1 MRPHKKPGSNSPT
14 AIDIALEQAERK
26 GFVFAVFGRA
36 VAIGIIAFFALW
48 GYYFPINIAVFAAT
62 LAVALTGLTA
72 LLLVGSRCEKVAR
85 FAVFTFDPLLIS
97 ALLIF
102 APLSSGG
109 DVPQNLVFL
118 TSRVQNYYL
127 VIAAAVLTLSPVLV
141 IWAGFWSIV
150 GLASATLYITFGMG
164 EYLTFNDLPRG
175 PSREAFINV
184 VLNPN
189 FIGLSSRAQETLIIG
204 AVTGIT
210 AFAVHRAKLVVRA
223 HASAEA
229 GRRRVQGLFGQYV
242 PASVVEELLDEG
254 HLAPQTRQ
262 ATVLFADIEGFTS
275 IAESMPPS
283 KLVPLLT
290 ELFTAIS
297 GIVEH
302 QGGIVISYVGD
313 AVIASFNAPVSLD
326 DHAARAIEA
335 SRLVLEQVNG
345 KQFHG
350 VTIHVRIGIATGPVA
365 GGTVGSPGRQTYTVY
380 GDAVNLSQRLEALNK
395 ETGTRCLISGT
406 TIESAKSLRGIVTS
420 LGTVAIRNRKQP
432 MELFT
437 FKDPDF
443 LAQLKG
449 TTPRN

>member
-1 MRPHKKPGSNSPT
+1 MRPDRIPGSNSPT

-26 GFVFAVFGRA
+26 GFAFAVFGRA
-36 VAIGIIAFFALW
+36 VAIGIIAVFALW

-62 LAVALTGLTA
+62 LAVALTGLVA
-72 LLLVGSRCEKVAR
+72 LLVVGSPFEKAAR
-85 FAVFTFDPLLIS
+85 FAVFAFDPLLIS
-97 ALLIF
+97 ALLAF
-102 APLSSGG
+102 APLSSGD

-127 VIAAAVLTLSPVLV
+127 VVAAAVLTLSPVLV

-150 GLASATLYITFGMG
+150 GLVSATLYITFGMG
-164 EYLTFNDLPRG
+164 DSLTFNDLPRR
-175 PSREAFINV
+175 PSREAFVDV

-189 FIGLSSRAQETLIIG
+189 FIGLSTRAQEVLIMG

-223 HASAEA
+223 HARSEE

-242 PASVVEELLDEG
+242 PASVVDELVDEG

-262 ATVLFADIEGFTS
+262 ATVLFADIEGFTR

-297 GIVEH
+297 GIVEQ

-313 AVIASFNAPVSLD
+313 AVIAAFNAPVLLD
-326 DHAARAIEA
+326 NHAARAIDA
-335 SRLVLEQVNG
+335 ARLVLEQVNG

-350 VTIHVRIGIATGPVA
+350 ETIHVRIGIATGPVA
-365 GGTVGSPGRQTYTVY
+365 GGTVGSPGRQTYTVH

-395 ETGTRCLISGT
+395 ETGTRCLIGGT
-406 TIESAKSLRGIVTS
+406 TVDSAQSRRDIVKSLGN
-420 LGTVAIRNRKQP
+420 VAIRNRMKP
-432 MELFT
+432 MEVFT
-437 FKDPDF
+437 FNDPD
-443 LAQLKG
+443 LTAHVQGNKK
-449 TTPRN
+449 P